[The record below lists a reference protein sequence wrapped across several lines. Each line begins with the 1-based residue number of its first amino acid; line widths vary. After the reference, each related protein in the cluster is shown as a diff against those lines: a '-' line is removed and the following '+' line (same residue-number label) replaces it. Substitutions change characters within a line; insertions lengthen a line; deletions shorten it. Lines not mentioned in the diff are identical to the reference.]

1 LDFIGARTFIM
12 RVISTMG
19 MEPHTKKEVQEMID
33 AAMAKHNRNAS
44 TISIVLGSIALIG
57 YADGMLRIIEKLK

>member
-1 LDFIGARTFIM
+1 MI
-12 RVISTMG
+12 TMV
-19 MEPHTKKEVQEMID
+19 MEPHTKEEVQKMID

-44 TISIVLGSIALIG
+44 AISILLGSIALIG